1 MRICIYIY
9 IYKYILRYIH
19 SCTWNFPSYR
29 PSPQHGSASP
39 LAARLCEQGI
49 EAAEHRAPYGRSKH
63 LPIHTQIKVPDS
75 EPNFYHLEAL
85 RTKSADPCR
94 QQGERVREEITS
106 NIVGSESKVRQWGP
120 WPAGPV
126 RPSGPCS
133 FGVAKAPFVKLTASF
148 LVGSESNVRQWGP
161 WPARL
166 VRPSGPC
173 SCGGAKAPFVKLLAT
188 GRQLRQLVFL

>member
-1 MRICIYIY
+1 MCI
-9 IYKYILRYIH
+9 
-19 SCTWNFPSYR
+19 FF
-29 PSPQHGSASP
+29 
-39 LAARLCEQGI
+39 GI
-49 EAAEHRAPYGRSKH
+49 
-63 LPIHTQIKVPDS
+63 
-75 EPNFYHLEAL
+75 
-85 RTKSADPCR
+85 SADPCR

-161 WPARL
+161 WPAGP

-173 SCGGAKAPFVKLLAT
+173 SFGVAKAPFVTLLAT